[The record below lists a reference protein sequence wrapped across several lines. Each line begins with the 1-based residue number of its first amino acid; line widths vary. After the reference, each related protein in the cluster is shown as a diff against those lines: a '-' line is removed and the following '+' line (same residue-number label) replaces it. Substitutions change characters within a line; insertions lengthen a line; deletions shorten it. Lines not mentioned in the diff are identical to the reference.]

1 MSNVVRLG
9 DTGFFAIEEAEAAW
23 RASGCPPLADA
34 GRLYGDQ
41 KYLFTGWVNRLPG
54 FNPAD
59 NPDDE
64 TQRLAHVRFAAFDLA
79 NPKRDRAA
87 CEAAG
92 LIFPYS
98 YEPWHCELPNVK
110 QYPIVRSLPTVA
122 TTGAVPIEPFIP
134 EEQDMSKPIAY
145 AKGDADPTTYAIYLD
160 AGANNAGALTQ
171 GGVYCARRY
180 ADPGE
185 FKIATVA
192 GFKLVTIP
200 QAELDAI
207 PKVFGSR

>member
-9 DTGFFAIEEAEAAW
+9 QTGFHAIEEAAAAWEAAG
-23 RASGCPPLADA
+23 RPRLSSA
-34 GRLYGDQ
+34 GRLYLDQ
-41 KYLFTGWVNRLPG
+41 KYLFDGWINRLPG

-79 NPKRDRAA
+79 NPARDRAA
-87 CEAAG
+87 CERAG

-98 YEPWHCELPNVK
+98 YEPWHCELPNVRRF
-110 QYPIVRSLPTVA
+110 PIVRSLPSTA
-122 TTGAVPIEPFIP
+122 ASTTPIEPFLP
-134 EEQDMSKPIAY
+134 KETDMSHPIAY
-145 AKGDADPTTYAIYLD
+145 AKGDKDDTTYAIYLD

-171 GGVYCARRY
+171 GGVYCARRH
-180 ADPGE
+180 ALPGE
-185 FKIATVA
+185 FKIAMAA
-192 GFKLVTIP
+192 GFKLETIP